1 MSDSPDKEDQQG
13 LLEEISAKLDNLA
26 VAMEKTGI
34 AEYVNML
41 HSPRRLMLVNFWAGL
56 VRGFGMAIGFTL
68 LAAVIVYLLQKLVGI
83 NTPLIAD
90 FIAEIIEIVQN
101 QLNPDALK
109 IPR

>member
-1 MSDSPDKEDQQG
+1 MSDSPDKEGQQG

-41 HSPRRLMLVNFWAGL
+41 HSPRRLMLVNFGAGL